1 MGKFEGVLLCSDYDG
16 TLFYDGFVESNVEAL
31 NEFMAEGGLFTLCTG
46 RRAKQAPMD
55 VVPNAPVVGMCGSEV
70 CDLATGERLALWPM
84 GEEWRGIA
92 RDLRGREDLARIR
105 FDSEDSPRV
114 FAVDDPAMDEFIK
127 TYDGV
132 MCRITFLYKELRTD
146 PILVPPEVRE
156 ICEGRCAVMCNGT
169 EAFEL
174 VAYGKDKGHG
184 VRYLK
189 EMTGAKLL
197 ICVGDNDGDI
207 SMIRAADIGY
217 AVDNAS
223 PYVKA
228 EADRVTVHAK
238 EGIIRYMM
246 EEIEKDLGK
255 R

>member
-16 TLFYDGFVESNVEAL
+16 TLFYDGFVESNIEAL
-31 NEFMAEGGLFTLCTG
+31 NEFMAEGGKFTLCTG

-55 VVPNAPVVGMCGSEV
+55 VVPNAPVIGMCGSEV
-70 CDLATGERLALWPM
+70 CDLSTGERLALWPM

-105 FDSEDSPRV
+105 FDSEDSPHV
-114 FAVDDPAMDEFIK
+114 FAVDDPAMDEFIE

-146 PILVPPEVRE
+146 PLLVPPEVRE
-156 ICEGRCAVMCNGT
+156 ICEGRCSVMSNGND
-169 EAFEL
+169 EFEL

-189 EMTGAKLL
+189 ERLGAKLL
-197 ICVGDNDGDI
+197 VCVGDYDGDI

-238 EGIIRYMM
+238 EGIIRYIMKD
-246 EEIEKDLGK
+246 IAGEK
-255 R
+255 